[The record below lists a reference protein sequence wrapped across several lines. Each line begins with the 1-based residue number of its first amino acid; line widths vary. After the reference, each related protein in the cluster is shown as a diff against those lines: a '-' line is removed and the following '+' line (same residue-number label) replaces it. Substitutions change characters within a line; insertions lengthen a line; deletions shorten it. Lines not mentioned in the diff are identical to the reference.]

1 VQDLTVAKDS
11 LPPVP
16 EDHVARQVRCFAAAQ
31 EKKDKDAVKKQRSRK
46 ILEREA
52 LIKRCRKQR
61 LEGLPEEES
70 PSEMTSGEED
80 DDDDDDDAELRYDT
94 ATTLAYLPDVRFL
107 QEPVGGGSTSQA
119 SRVASAPIEGEEEW
133 TEGRAHEGPSGR
145 RSAEPVV
152 LPSSSVA
159 LHPRARS
166 PWTSLAGKST
176 PPPPETRAP
185 SSGVRT
191 RGQMASA
198 AKRTP
203 EASSTK
209 ALRSPGL
216 TKGPTEGSSQK
227 PSSGLGKPGAK
238 PLIPMSG

>member
-1 VQDLTVAKDS
+1 
-11 LPPVP
+11 
-16 EDHVARQVRCFAAAQ
+16 VRCFAVAQ

-52 LIKRCRKQR
+52 LIKRHRKQR
-61 LEGLPEEES
+61 LEGLPKEES

-80 DDDDDDDAELRYDT
+80 DT

-107 QEPVGGGSTSQA
+107 QEPVDGGLTSQT
-119 SRVASAPIEGEEEW
+119 SRAALTPVEGEEEW